1 VVASSSSSSDTTT
14 WLTHTEAAD
23 VCRVSYN
30 TIKNWVQRGHLHPE
44 TALRRL
50 VSGAHREVLVFDPRE
65 LAKMARRKG
74 DVNPNDAGEIAAR
87 AFELFETGKSL
98 REAVMALRETLP
110 KVEEL
115 HEQWMRSGGS
125 ELVIT
130 PVARRELERLV
141 GPFDG
146 VAGLV
151 QRVEALMSQ
160 TENDG
165 APG

>member
-1 VVASSSSSSDTTT
+1 VVASSPSSAGDTTT

-30 TIKNWVQRGHLHPE
+30 TIKNWVQRGLLHPK
-44 TALRRL
+44 TALRTL

-74 DVNPNDAGEIAAR
+74 DSNPNDAGEISAR

-98 REAVMALRETLP
+98 REVVIALRETLP

-130 PVARRELERLV
+130 PVAQGELERLV
-141 GPFDG
+141 GPFEG

-151 QRVEALMSQ
+151 QRLDELMSKTDVDQ
-160 TENDG
+160 R
-165 APG
+165 

>member
-1 VVASSSSSSDTTT
+1 M
-14 WLTHTEAAD
+14 
-23 VCRVSYN
+23 
-30 TIKNWVQRGHLHPE
+30 HPL

-74 DVNPNDAGEIAAR
+74 DANPNDAGEIAAR

-98 REAVMALRETLP
+98 REAVIALRETLP

-125 ELVIT
+125 EIVIT
-130 PVARRELERLV
+130 PVAHRELERLV
-141 GPFDG
+141 GPFEG

-151 QRVEALMSQ
+151 QRLGELVNKDE
-160 TENDG
+160 DRG
-165 APG
+165 PHR